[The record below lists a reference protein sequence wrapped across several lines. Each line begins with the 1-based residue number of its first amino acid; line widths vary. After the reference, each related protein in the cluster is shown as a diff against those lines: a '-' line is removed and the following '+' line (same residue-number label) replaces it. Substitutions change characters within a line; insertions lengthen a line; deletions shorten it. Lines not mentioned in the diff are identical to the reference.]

1 MTDDTEIVR
10 QDKYKVVT
18 IEKIK
23 QPEGLPGDNWYEY
36 VIGSGGSKIVGK
48 KPGTLKS
55 VTAHAEAVADDL
67 NERNQRGGST
77 YAPRQKK
84 ETNREKS

>member
-1 MTDDTEIVR
+1 MTDESENVR
-10 QDKYKVVT
+10 QTKYKVVAV
-18 IEKIK
+18 EKIA

-36 VIGSGGSKIVGK
+36 VIGSGGSQIIGK
-48 KPGTLKS
+48 KPGTLRS

-77 YAPRQKK
+77 YAPRQIKK
-84 ETNREKS
+84 